1 MRPFS
6 LLGLVAPLLPVVLA
20 GRQFPVVD
28 GVVGGVPQ
36 SAPETNSF
44 AKVKSGTVVGG
55 SVSAA
60 ITPGKLRY
68 VENSGVCGA

>member
-1 MRPFS
+1 MRALS
-6 LLGLVAPLLPVVLA
+6 LLGLAPLLPVALA
-20 GRQFPVVD
+20 GSQFPVVD

-36 SAPETNSF
+36 AGTSKATSF
-44 AKVKSGTVVGG
+44 AAYKPATGTNGTI
-55 SVSAA
+55 SAA